1 MPLLLC
7 AQVQHL
13 SPAFSDWALRVLGKT
28 NGTMIEA
35 MVQNGTVLPLTAD
48 RITEVRDAQREAG
61 REHCVGDECS
71 MEVAVEP
78 FPHEAEIMSGA
89 AGAPPPPA
97 AAGKEAAAEPAAAAG
112 ANSTAA

>member
-1 MPLLLC
+1 M
-7 AQVQHL
+7 
-13 SPAFSDWALRVLGKT
+13 LGKT

-48 RITEVRDAQREAG
+48 RISEVRDAQREAG

-71 MEVAVEP
+71 VEVAVEP

-89 AGAPPPPA
+89 PPPPA
-97 AAGKEAAAEPAAAAG
+97 AAGEEAAAEPAAAAG